1 MRLRYKLRG
10 DIRMAQQSGLVIAFV
25 ATDPQG
31 RTHVIDV
38 VIGESGRELWTEDG
52 KRVTRTRRGRYR
64 TTETNIELTS
74 DDPEAV

>member
-1 MRLRYKLRG
+1 
-10 DIRMAQQSGLVIAFV
+10 MAQQSGLVIAFV

-31 RTHVIDV
+31 RTNVIDV